1 MPFQASWPAR
11 KKIQRTGTIHP
22 FGRTPVL
29 SVMFS
34 HFGHI
39 ETESHGFTFRDNL
52 LQRLMDDLCKN
63 TFAETRSDVA
73 WMLLLPVTVA
83 SAGLIEVHWN
93 FPTKKF
99 QASGWKLFLG
109 KNSKIFGIKSLRI
122 ETRTKPG
129 SIHHQSEMTS
139 ILTALKKHVKYQE
152 SPTVT
157 C

>member
-39 ETESHGFTFRDNL
+39 ETESHGFTFRDDL
-52 LQRLMDDLCKN
+52 PQRLMDDLFKN

-93 FPTKKF
+93 FPRR
-99 QASGWKLFLG
+99 
-109 KNSKIFGIKSLRI
+109 NSKPLGGNCSWGRI
-122 ETRTKPG
+122 PKFLVKVLEDRDQNQALV
-129 SIHHQSEMTS
+129 IHRQSEMKS
-139 ILTALKKHVKYQE
+139 KCCVLTCEVPRI
-152 SPTVT
+152 SSTT